1 MAILVFEKL
10 WQISAKYIEK
20 SAKPSKPCY
29 TFVGD
34 IMKKKENRHLFKKFV
49 QYYKPHKLTFAIDMI
64 CSFFF
69 SVVGLLYPMITEK
82 ILDEY
87 IPNGMIKEIL
97 ILSSVLLAVYF
108 IRAGLNY
115 YINYYGHEMGVKMQS
130 AMRSDLFRHLEKL
143 PYSFYDNNETGQLM
157 ARMTN
162 DLFSVSELA
171 HHGPENLFITSFMTL
186 SAFVYL
192 CTISWKLALI
202 IFAFLPVLIVIAVC
216 SRKNMTKAFQKS
228 REEIGNINSCLENSI
243 AGIRV
248 TKAYVN
254 AEHEQQRFEN
264 NNLAFV
270 KARTKAYKAM
280 GIFHSSMT
288 LVTSIYNVIVL
299 IAGGLFC
306 IYDSANFDYV
316 DLVAFMLSI
325 NLFISPIQTLIGF
338 FEQLQDGIT
347 GFKRFDD
354 IMITPTEEDKDG
366 AVDIDRF
373 EGEIAF
379 ENVTF
384 GYDDRTVI
392 DDISFT
398 VPKGKTYAFVGASG
412 GGKTTLCHLIP
423 KFYNFEEGDI
433 KIDGTS
439 IKDITNRSLR
449 QNIGIVQQ
457 DVFLFT
463 GTFRDNILYGNTSA
477 SEEEVIEAAKKA
489 NIHDYIMSLENGYDT
504 EIGERGVKL
513 SGGQKQR
520 LSIAR
525 VFLKNPSILILD
537 EATSALDNTT
547 ETLIQQALSELCIGR
562 TTLVVAHR
570 LSTIRKADQIL
581 VINKGKIEEMGT
593 HDELILKDGIYKNL
607 HESQHRDVALDPII
621 DCN

>member
-1 MAILVFEKL
+1 
-10 WQISAKYIEK
+10 
-20 SAKPSKPCY
+20 
-29 TFVGD
+29 
-34 IMKKKENRHLFKKFV
+34 MKKKENRHLFKKFV
-49 QYYKPHKLTFAIDMI
+49 KYYEPHKGTFALDML
-64 CSFFF
+64 CSFFY
-69 SVVGLLYPMITEK
+69 SVAGLLYPIITNA
-82 ILDEY
+82 ILDTY
-87 IPNGMIKEIL
+87 IPSGMIKEIL
-97 ILSSVLLAVYF
+97 ILSSILLAVYL

-115 YINYYGHEMGVKMQS
+115 YINFYGHQMGVRMQS

-157 ARMTN
+157 SRMTN
-162 DLFSVSELA
+162 DLFNVSELA
-171 HHGPENLFITSFMTL
+171 HHGPENLFITTFMTV

-192 CTISWKLALI
+192 CTINWKLALI
-202 IFAFLPVLIVIAVC
+202 IFAFLPFLIVIAVF
-216 SRKNMTKAFQKS
+216 SRKNMTRAFQKS

-248 TKAYVN
+248 TKAYDN
-254 AEHEQQRFEN
+254 SDHEQARFEK

-270 KARTKAYKAM
+270 KARGKAYKAM
-280 GIFHSSMT
+280 ATFSSSMT

-299 IAGGLFC
+299 VAGGLFC

-316 DLVAFMLSI
+316 DLVTFMLSI

-354 IMITPTEEDKDG
+354 IMITPVEKDAED
-366 AVDIDRF
+366 AVDFENF

-384 GYDDRTVI
+384 GYDERTII
-392 DDISFT
+392 DNISFT

-423 KFYNFEEGDI
+423 KFYNYESGDI

-439 IKDITNRSLR
+439 IKNITSRSLR

-463 GTFRDNILYGNTSA
+463 GTFRDNILYGNTNA
-477 SEEEVIEAAKKA
+477 TEEEIIEAAKKA
-489 NIHDYIMSLENGYDT
+489 NIHDYIIGLEKGYDT

-547 ETLIQQALSELCIGR
+547 ETLIQQALSNLCVGR

-570 LSTIRKADQIL
+570 LSTVRKADKIL
-581 VINKGKIEEMGT
+581 VINKGKIEESGT
-593 HDELILKDGIYKNL
+593 HDELLEKDGIYKNL
-607 HESQHRDVALDPII
+607 YESQYKDIALDPII

>member
-1 MAILVFEKL
+1 
-10 WQISAKYIEK
+10 
-20 SAKPSKPCY
+20 
-29 TFVGD
+29 
-34 IMKKKENRHLFKKFV
+34 MKKTENRHLFKKFV
-49 QYYKPHKLTFAIDMI
+49 AYYKPHKGTFALDMI

-69 SVVGLLYPMITEK
+69 SVIGLLYPMITQK
-82 ILDEY
+82 ILDDY

-97 ILSSVLLAVYF
+97 ILSSVLLAVYL

-115 YINYYGHEMGVKMQS
+115 YINYYGHAMGVKMQ
-130 AMRSDLFRHLEKL
+130 AKMRSDLFKHLEKL

-162 DLFSVSELA
+162 DLFNVSELA
-171 HHGPENLFITSFMTL
+171 HHGPENIFITSFMTL

-192 CTISWKLALI
+192 CTINWKLALI
-202 IFAFLPVLIVIAVC
+202 IFAFLPVLIIIAVF

-228 REEIGNINSCLENSI
+228 REEIGNINACLENSI

-248 TKAYVN
+248 TKAYTN
-254 AEHEQQRFEN
+254 ADHEQARFEESN
-264 NNLAFV
+264 SAFV

-280 GIFHSSMT
+280 GGFHSSMT

-299 IAGGLFC
+299 LAGGLFC

-354 IMITPTEEDKDG
+354 IMITPTEEDSPD
-366 AVDIDRF
+366 AVDIENF
-373 EGEIAF
+373 EGEITF

-384 GYDDRTVI
+384 GYDERTVI

-423 KFYNFEEGDI
+423 KFYNYESGDI
-433 KIDGTS
+433 KIDGVS
-439 IKDITNRSLR
+439 IKDITANSLR
-449 QNIGIVQQ
+449 KNIGIVQQ

-463 GTFRDNILYGNTSA
+463 GTFRDNILYGDPNATD
-477 SEEEVIEAAKKA
+477 EQVIEAAKKA
-489 NIHDYIMSLENGYDT
+489 NIHDYIMSLEKGYDT

-547 ETLIQQALSELCIGR
+547 ETLIQQALSDLCVGR

-570 LSTIRKADQIL
+570 LSTVRKADNIL
-581 VINKGKIEEMGT
+581 VINKGKIEESGT
-593 HDELILKDGIYKNL
+593 HDELLEKNGIYKNL
-607 HESQHRDVALDPII
+607 HESQYKDIALDPII

>member
-1 MAILVFEKL
+1 
-10 WQISAKYIEK
+10 
-20 SAKPSKPCY
+20 
-29 TFVGD
+29 
-34 IMKKKENRHLFKKFV
+34 
-49 QYYKPHKLTFAIDMI
+49 
-64 CSFFF
+64 
-69 SVVGLLYPMITEK
+69 MITEK

-115 YINYYGHEMGVKMQS
+115 YINYYGHEMGVKMQ
-130 AMRSDLFRHLEKL
+130 ATMRSDLFRHLEKL
-143 PYSFYDNNETGQLM
+143 PYSFYDNTETGQLM
-157 ARMTN
+157 SRMTN
-162 DLFSVSELA
+162 DLFNVSELA

-202 IFAFLPVLIVIAVC
+202 IFAFLPVLIVIAVF

-254 AEHEQQRFEN
+254 AEHEQNRFEN

-354 IMITPTEEDKDG
+354 IMITPVEEDAPD
-366 AVDIDRF
+366 AVDIENF
-373 EGEIAF
+373 NGEIAF

-384 GYDDRTVI
+384 GYDERIVI
-392 DDISFT
+392 DNISFT

-423 KFYNFEEGDI
+423 KFYNYESGDI
-433 KIDGTS
+433 TIDGVS
-439 IKDITNRSLR
+439 IKNITNRSLR

-463 GTFRDNILYGNTSA
+463 GTFRDNILYGNPEA
-477 SEEEVIEAAKKA
+477 SEEAVVEAAKKA
-489 NIHDYIMSLENGYDT
+489 NIHDYIMSLEKGYDT

-547 ETLIQQALSELCIGR
+547 ETLIQQALAELCVGR

-570 LSTIRKADQIL
+570 LSTVRKADQIL
-581 VINKGKIEEMGT
+581 VINKGKIEECGT
-593 HDELILKDGIYKNL
+593 HDELVEKNGIYKNL
-607 HESQHRDVALDPII
+607 YDSQYRDIALDPVI

>member
-1 MAILVFEKL
+1 
-10 WQISAKYIEK
+10 
-20 SAKPSKPCY
+20 
-29 TFVGD
+29 
-34 IMKKKENRHLFKKFV
+34 MKEKENRHLLKKFV
-49 QYYKPHKLTFAIDMI
+49 KYYKPHKVTFAIDMI

-108 IRAGLNY
+108 VRAGLNY
-115 YINYYGHEMGVKMQS
+115 YINYYGHEMGVKMQ
-130 AMRSDLFRHLEKL
+130 ATMRSDLFRHLEKL
-143 PYSFYDNNETGQLM
+143 PYSFYDNTETGQLM
-157 ARMTN
+157 SRMTN
-162 DLFSVSELA
+162 DLFNVSELA

-202 IFAFLPVLIVIAVC
+202 IFAFLPVLIVIAVF
-216 SRKNMTKAFQKS
+216 SRKNMTRAFQKS

-254 AEHEQQRFEN
+254 AEHEQNRFEN

-354 IMITPTEEDKDG
+354 IMITPVEEDAPD
-366 AVDIDRF
+366 AIDIENF
-373 EGEIAF
+373 NGEISF

-384 GYDDRTVI
+384 GYDERTVI
-392 DDISFT
+392 DNISFT

-423 KFYNFEEGDI
+423 KFYNYESGDI
-433 KIDGTS
+433 TIDGVS
-439 IKDITNRSLR
+439 IKNITNRSLR

-463 GTFRDNILYGNTSA
+463 GTFRDNILYGNPEA
-477 SEEEVIEAAKKA
+477 SEEAVLEAAKKA
-489 NIHDYIMSLENGYDT
+489 NIHDYIMSLEKGYDT

-547 ETLIQQALSELCIGR
+547 ETLIQQALAELCVGR

-570 LSTIRKADQIL
+570 LSTVRKADQIL
-581 VINKGKIEEMGT
+581 VINKGKIEECGT
-593 HDELILKDGIYKNL
+593 HDQLVEKNGIYKNL
-607 HESQHRDVALDPII
+607 YDSQYRDIALDPVI

>member
-1 MAILVFEKL
+1 
-10 WQISAKYIEK
+10 
-20 SAKPSKPCY
+20 
-29 TFVGD
+29 
-34 IMKKKENRHLFKKFV
+34 
-49 QYYKPHKLTFAIDMI
+49 
-64 CSFFF
+64 
-69 SVVGLLYPMITEK
+69 MITEK

-115 YINYYGHEMGVKMQS
+115 YINYYGHEMGVKMQ
-130 AMRSDLFRHLEKL
+130 ATMRSDLFRHLEKL
-143 PYSFYDNNETGQLM
+143 PYSFYDNTETGQLM
-157 ARMTN
+157 SRMTN
-162 DLFSVSELA
+162 DLFNVSELA

-202 IFAFLPVLIVIAVC
+202 IFAFLPVLIVIAVF

-280 GIFHSSMT
+280 GVFHSSMT

-354 IMITPTEEDKDG
+354 IMITPVEEDAPD
-366 AVDIDRF
+366 AIDIENF
-373 EGEIAF
+373 NGEIAF

-384 GYDDRTVI
+384 GYDERTVI
-392 DDISFT
+392 DNISFT

-423 KFYNFEEGDI
+423 KFYNFESGDI
-433 KIDGTS
+433 TIDGVS
-439 IKDITNRSLR
+439 IKNITNRSLR

-463 GTFRDNILYGNTSA
+463 GTFRDNILYGNPEA
-477 SEEEVIEAAKKA
+477 SEEAVIEAAKKA
-489 NIHDYIMSLENGYDT
+489 NIHDYIMSLEKGYDT

-547 ETLIQQALSELCIGR
+547 ETLIQQALAELCVGR

-570 LSTIRKADQIL
+570 LSTVRNADQIL
-581 VINKGKIEEMGT
+581 VINKGKIEECGT
-593 HDELILKDGIYKNL
+593 HDELVEKNGIYKNL
-607 HESQHRDVALDPII
+607 YDSQYRDIALDPVI

>member
-1 MAILVFEKL
+1 
-10 WQISAKYIEK
+10 
-20 SAKPSKPCY
+20 
-29 TFVGD
+29 
-34 IMKKKENRHLFKKFV
+34 MKEKENRHLFKKFV
-49 QYYKPHKLTFAIDMI
+49 QYYKPHKVTFTLDML
-64 CSFFF
+64 CSFFYA
-69 SVVGLLYPMITEK
+69 VAGLLYPIITNK
-82 ILDEY
+82 ILDY
-87 IPNGMIKEIL
+87 FIPNGMIKEIL
-97 ILSSVLLAVYF
+97 ILSSVLLGVYL

-115 YINYYGHEMGVKMQS
+115 YINYYGHAMGVKMQAS
-130 AMRSDLFRHLEKL
+130 MRSDLFKHLEKL

-171 HHGPENLFITSFMTL
+171 HHGPENVFITSFMTI
-186 SAFVYL
+186 SAFAYL
-192 CTISWKLALI
+192 CTINWKLALI
-202 IFAFLPVLIVIAVC
+202 IFAFLPVLIVIAVF

-248 TKAYVN
+248 TKAYNN
-254 AEHEQQRFEN
+254 AEHEQARFEN
-264 NNLAFV
+264 SNNAFV
-270 KARTKAYKAM
+270 KARRKAYKAM
-280 GIFHSSMT
+280 ATFSSSMT

-299 IAGGLFC
+299 LAGGLFC

-316 DLVAFMLSI
+316 DLVTFMLSI

-354 IMITPTEEDKDG
+354 IMIAPTEEDKED
-366 AVDIDRF
+366 AIDVDRF
-373 EGEIAF
+373 DGEISF

-384 GYDDRTVI
+384 GYGERTII
-392 DDISFT
+392 DNISFT

-463 GTFRDNILYGNTSA
+463 GTFRDNILYGNPSA
-477 SEEEVIEAAKKA
+477 SDEEVFEAAKKA

-525 VFLKNPSILILD
+525 VFLKNPAILILD

-581 VINKGKIEEMGT
+581 VINKGKIEESGT
-593 HDELILKDGIYKNL
+593 HDELILKDGIYKGL
-607 HESQHRDVALDPII
+607 HDSQYRDVTLDPII

>member
-1 MAILVFEKL
+1 
-10 WQISAKYIEK
+10 
-20 SAKPSKPCY
+20 
-29 TFVGD
+29 
-34 IMKKKENRHLFKKFV
+34 MKEKENRHLLKKFV
-49 QYYKPHKLTFAIDMI
+49 KYYKPHKVTFAIDMI

-108 IRAGLNY
+108 VRAGLNY
-115 YINYYGHEMGVKMQS
+115 YINYYGHEMGVKMQ
-130 AMRSDLFRHLEKL
+130 ATMRSDLFRHLEKL
-143 PYSFYDNNETGQLM
+143 PYSFYDNTETGQLM
-157 ARMTN
+157 SRMTN
-162 DLFSVSELA
+162 DLFNVSELA

-202 IFAFLPVLIVIAVC
+202 IFAFLPVLIVIAVF
-216 SRKNMTKAFQKS
+216 SRKNMTRAFQKS

-254 AEHEQQRFEN
+254 AEHEQNRFEN

-354 IMITPTEEDKDG
+354 IMITPVEEDAPD
-366 AVDIDRF
+366 AIDIENF
-373 EGEIAF
+373 NGEISF

-384 GYDDRTVI
+384 GYDERTVI
-392 DDISFT
+392 DNISFT

-423 KFYNFEEGDI
+423 KFYNYESGDI
-433 KIDGTS
+433 TIDGVS
-439 IKDITNRSLR
+439 IKNITNRSLR

-463 GTFRDNILYGNTSA
+463 GTFRDNILYGNPEA
-477 SEEEVIEAAKKA
+477 SEEAVIEAAKKA
-489 NIHDYIMSLENGYDT
+489 NIHDYIMSLEKGYDT

-547 ETLIQQALSELCIGR
+547 ETLIQQALAELCVGR

-570 LSTIRKADQIL
+570 LSTVRKADQIL
-581 VINKGKIEEMGT
+581 VINKGKIEECGT
-593 HDELILKDGIYKNL
+593 HDQLVEKNGIYKNL
-607 HESQHRDVALDPII
+607 YDSQYRDIALDPVI

>member
-1 MAILVFEKL
+1 
-10 WQISAKYIEK
+10 
-20 SAKPSKPCY
+20 
-29 TFVGD
+29 
-34 IMKKKENRHLFKKFV
+34 MKEKENRHLLKKFV
-49 QYYKPHKLTFAIDMI
+49 KYYKPHKVTFAIDMI

-108 IRAGLNY
+108 VRAGLNY
-115 YINYYGHEMGVKMQS
+115 YINYYGHEMGVKMQ
-130 AMRSDLFRHLEKL
+130 ATMRSDLFRHLEKL
-143 PYSFYDNNETGQLM
+143 PYSFYDNTETGQLM
-157 ARMTN
+157 SRMTN
-162 DLFSVSELA
+162 DLFNVSELA

-202 IFAFLPVLIVIAVC
+202 IFAFLPVLIVIAVF

-254 AEHEQQRFEN
+254 AEHEQNRFEN

-354 IMITPTEEDKDG
+354 IMITPVEEDAPD
-366 AVDIDRF
+366 AIDIENF
-373 EGEIAF
+373 NGEISF

-384 GYDDRTVI
+384 GYDERTVI
-392 DDISFT
+392 DNISFT

-423 KFYNFEEGDI
+423 KFYNYESGDI
-433 KIDGTS
+433 TIDGVS
-439 IKDITNRSLR
+439 IKNITNRSLR

-463 GTFRDNILYGNTSA
+463 GTFRDNILYGNPEAT
-477 SEEEVIEAAKKA
+477 EEAVIEAAKKA
-489 NIHDYIMSLENGYDT
+489 NIHDYIMSLEKGYDT

-547 ETLIQQALSELCIGR
+547 ETLIQQALAELCVGR

-570 LSTIRKADQIL
+570 LSTVRKADQIL
-581 VINKGKIEEMGT
+581 VINKGKIEECGT
-593 HDELILKDGIYKNL
+593 HDQLVEKNGIYKNL
-607 HESQHRDVALDPII
+607 YDSQYRDIALDPVI

>member
-1 MAILVFEKL
+1 
-10 WQISAKYIEK
+10 
-20 SAKPSKPCY
+20 
-29 TFVGD
+29 
-34 IMKKKENRHLFKKFV
+34 MKEKENRHLLKKFV
-49 QYYKPHKLTFAIDMI
+49 KYYKPHKVTFAIDMI

-108 IRAGLNY
+108 VRAGLNY
-115 YINYYGHEMGVKMQS
+115 YINYYGHEMGVKMQ
-130 AMRSDLFRHLEKL
+130 ATMRSDLFRHLEKL
-143 PYSFYDNNETGQLM
+143 PYSFYDNTETGQLM
-157 ARMTN
+157 SRMTN
-162 DLFSVSELA
+162 DLFNVSELA

-202 IFAFLPVLIVIAVC
+202 IFAFLPVLIVIAVF

-254 AEHEQQRFEN
+254 AEHEQNRFEN

-354 IMITPTEEDKDG
+354 IMITPVEEDAPD
-366 AVDIDRF
+366 AIDIENF
-373 EGEIAF
+373 NGEISF

-384 GYDDRTVI
+384 GYDERTVI
-392 DDISFT
+392 DNISFT

-423 KFYNFEEGDI
+423 KFYSYESGDI
-433 KIDGTS
+433 TIDGVS
-439 IKDITNRSLR
+439 IKNITNRSLR

-463 GTFRDNILYGNTSA
+463 GTFRDNILYGNPEAT
-477 SEEEVIEAAKKA
+477 EEAVIEAAKKA
-489 NIHDYIMSLENGYDT
+489 NIHDYIMSLEKGYDT

-547 ETLIQQALSELCIGR
+547 ETLIQQALAELCVGR

-570 LSTIRKADQIL
+570 LSTVRKADQIL
-581 VINKGKIEEMGT
+581 VINKGKIEECGT
-593 HDELILKDGIYKNL
+593 HDQLVEKNGIYKNL
-607 HESQHRDVALDPII
+607 YDSQYRDIALDPVI

>member
-1 MAILVFEKL
+1 
-10 WQISAKYIEK
+10 
-20 SAKPSKPCY
+20 
-29 TFVGD
+29 
-34 IMKKKENRHLFKKFV
+34 MKKTENRHLFKKFV
-49 QYYKPHKLTFAIDMI
+49 AYYKPHKGTFALDMI

-69 SVVGLLYPMITEK
+69 SVIGLLYPMITQK
-82 ILDEY
+82 ILDDY

-97 ILSSVLLAVYF
+97 ILSSVLLAVYL

-115 YINYYGHEMGVKMQS
+115 YINYYGHAMGVKMQ
-130 AMRSDLFRHLEKL
+130 AQMRSDLFKHLEKL

-162 DLFSVSELA
+162 DLFNVSELA
-171 HHGPENLFITSFMTL
+171 HHGPENIFITSFMTL

-192 CTISWKLALI
+192 CTINWKLALI
-202 IFAFLPVLIVIAVC
+202 IFAFLPVLIIIAVF

-228 REEIGNINSCLENSI
+228 REEIGNINACLENSI

-248 TKAYVN
+248 TKAYTN
-254 AEHEQQRFEN
+254 ADHEQARFEESN
-264 NNLAFV
+264 SAFV

-280 GIFHSSMT
+280 GVFHSSMT

-299 IAGGLFC
+299 LAGGLFC

-354 IMITPTEEDKDG
+354 IMITPTEEDSPD
-366 AVDIDRF
+366 AVDIENF
-373 EGEIAF
+373 EGEITF

-384 GYDDRTVI
+384 GYDERTVI

-423 KFYNFEEGDI
+423 KFYNYESGDI
-433 KIDGTS
+433 KIDGVS
-439 IKDITNRSLR
+439 IKDITANSLR
-449 QNIGIVQQ
+449 KNIGIVQQ

-463 GTFRDNILYGNTSA
+463 GTFRDNILYGDPNATD
-477 SEEEVIEAAKKA
+477 EQVIEAAKKA
-489 NIHDYIMSLENGYDT
+489 NIHDYIMSLEKGYDT

-547 ETLIQQALSELCIGR
+547 ETLIQQALSDLCVGR

-570 LSTIRKADQIL
+570 LSTVRKADNIL
-581 VINKGKIEEMGT
+581 VINKGKIEESGT
-593 HDELILKDGIYKNL
+593 HDELLEKNGIYKNL
-607 HESQHRDVALDPII
+607 HESQYKDIALDPII

>member
-1 MAILVFEKL
+1 
-10 WQISAKYIEK
+10 
-20 SAKPSKPCY
+20 
-29 TFVGD
+29 
-34 IMKKKENRHLFKKFV
+34 
-49 QYYKPHKLTFAIDMI
+49 MI

-69 SVVGLLYPMITEK
+69 SVIGLLYPMITQK
-82 ILDEY
+82 ILDDY

-97 ILSSVLLAVYF
+97 ILSSVLLAVYL

-115 YINYYGHEMGVKMQS
+115 YINYYGHAMGVKMQ
-130 AMRSDLFRHLEKL
+130 AKMRSDLFKHLEKL

-162 DLFSVSELA
+162 DLFNVSELA
-171 HHGPENLFITSFMTL
+171 HHGPENIFITSFMTL

-192 CTISWKLALI
+192 CTINWKLALI
-202 IFAFLPVLIVIAVC
+202 IFAFLPVLIVIAVF

-228 REEIGNINSCLENSI
+228 REEIGNINACLENSI

-248 TKAYVN
+248 TKAYTN
-254 AEHEQQRFEN
+254 ADHEQARFEESN
-264 NNLAFV
+264 SAFV

-280 GIFHSSMT
+280 GGFHSSMT

-299 IAGGLFC
+299 LAGGLFC

-354 IMITPTEEDKDG
+354 IMITPTEEDSPD
-366 AVDIDRF
+366 AVDIENF
-373 EGEIAF
+373 EGEITF

-384 GYDDRTVI
+384 GYDERIVI

-423 KFYNFEEGDI
+423 KFYNYESGDI
-433 KIDGTS
+433 KIDGVS
-439 IKDITNRSLR
+439 IKDITANSLR
-449 QNIGIVQQ
+449 KNIGIVQQ

-463 GTFRDNILYGNTSA
+463 GTFRDNILYGDPNATD
-477 SEEEVIEAAKKA
+477 EQVIEAAKKA
-489 NIHDYIMSLENGYDT
+489 NIHDYIMSLEKGYDT

-547 ETLIQQALSELCIGR
+547 ETLIQQALSTLCVGR

-570 LSTIRKADQIL
+570 LSTVRKADNIL
-581 VINKGKIEEMGT
+581 VINKGKIEESGT
-593 HDELILKDGIYKNL
+593 HDELLEKNGIYKSL
-607 HESQHRDVALDPII
+607 HESQYKDIALDPII

>member
-1 MAILVFEKL
+1 
-10 WQISAKYIEK
+10 
-20 SAKPSKPCY
+20 
-29 TFVGD
+29 
-34 IMKKKENRHLFKKFV
+34 MKKTENRHLFKKFV
-49 QYYKPHKLTFAIDMI
+49 AYYKPHKGTFALDMI

-69 SVVGLLYPMITEK
+69 SVIGLLYPMITQK
-82 ILDEY
+82 ILDDY

-97 ILSSVLLAVYF
+97 ILSSVLLAVYL

-115 YINYYGHEMGVKMQS
+115 YINYYGHAMGVKMQ
-130 AMRSDLFRHLEKL
+130 AKMRSDLFKHLEKL

-162 DLFSVSELA
+162 DLFNVSELA
-171 HHGPENLFITSFMTL
+171 HHGPENIFITSFMTL

-192 CTISWKLALI
+192 CTINWKLALI
-202 IFAFLPVLIVIAVC
+202 IFAFLPVLIVIAVF

-228 REEIGNINSCLENSI
+228 REEIGNINACLENSI

-248 TKAYVN
+248 TKAYTN
-254 AEHEQQRFEN
+254 ADHEQARFEESN
-264 NNLAFV
+264 SAFV

-280 GIFHSSMT
+280 GGFHSSMT

-299 IAGGLFC
+299 LAGGLFC

-354 IMITPTEEDKDG
+354 IMITPTEEDSPD
-366 AVDIDRF
+366 AVDIENF
-373 EGEIAF
+373 EGEITF

-384 GYDDRTVI
+384 GYDERIVI

-423 KFYNFEEGDI
+423 KFYNYESGDI
-433 KIDGTS
+433 KIDGVS
-439 IKDITNRSLR
+439 IKDITANSLR
-449 QNIGIVQQ
+449 KNIGIVQQ

-463 GTFRDNILYGNTSA
+463 GTFRDNILYGDPNATD
-477 SEEEVIEAAKKA
+477 EQVIEAAKKA
-489 NIHDYIMSLENGYDT
+489 NIHDYIMSLEKGYDT

-547 ETLIQQALSELCIGR
+547 ETLIQQALSDLCVGR

-570 LSTIRKADQIL
+570 LSTVRKADNIL
-581 VINKGKIEEMGT
+581 VINKGKIEESGT
-593 HDELILKDGIYKNL
+593 HDELLEKNGIYKNL
-607 HESQHRDVALDPII
+607 HESQYKDIALDPII

>member
-1 MAILVFEKL
+1 
-10 WQISAKYIEK
+10 
-20 SAKPSKPCY
+20 
-29 TFVGD
+29 
-34 IMKKKENRHLFKKFV
+34 MKKKENRHLFKKFV
-49 QYYKPHKLTFAIDMI
+49 AYYKPHKLTFTLDMI

-69 SVVGLLYPMITEK
+69 AVVGLLYPMITEK

-97 ILSSVLLAVYF
+97 ILSFVLLAVYL

-115 YINYYGHEMGVKMQS
+115 YINYYGHQMGVRMQS
-130 AMRSDLFRHLEKL
+130 QMRTDLFKHLEKL

-157 ARMTN
+157 SRMTN
-162 DLFSVSELA
+162 DLFNVSELA
-171 HHGPENLFITSFMTL
+171 HHGPENLFITSFMIL
-186 SAFVYL
+186 SAFIYL
-192 CTISWKLALI
+192 CTINWKLALI
-202 IFAFLPVLIVIAVC
+202 IFAFLPFLIVIAVC
-216 SRKNMTKAFQKS
+216 SRKQMSKAFRES
-228 REEIGNINSCLENSI
+228 REEIGNINACLENSI

-248 TKAYVN
+248 TKAYAN
-254 AEHEQQRFEN
+254 AEHEQTRFEKSN
-264 NNLAFV
+264 MAYV
-270 KARTKAYKAM
+270 KARGKAYKAM
-280 GIFHSSMT
+280 SVFHSSMT

-306 IYDSANFDYV
+306 IYDSANFNYV

-338 FEQLQDGIT
+338 FEQLQDGFT

-354 IMITPTEEDKDG
+354 IMITPVEEDAPD
-366 AVDIDRF
+366 AIDIDKF

-384 GYDDRTVI
+384 GYDERTVI

-423 KFYNFEEGDI
+423 KFYKFENGDI
-433 KIDGTS
+433 KIDGVS

-463 GTFRDNILYGNTSA
+463 GTFRDNILYGNINATDD
-477 SEEEVIEAAKKA
+477 EIIEAAKKA
-489 NIHDYIMSLENGYDT
+489 NIHDYIMSLEKGYDT

-547 ETLIQQALSELCIGR
+547 EILIQQALDELCKGR
-562 TTLVVAHR
+562 TTIVVAHR
-570 LSTIRKADQIL
+570 LSTIKNADEIA
-581 VINKGKIEEMGT
+581 VIEDGVITEKGT
-593 HDELILKDGIYKNL
+593 HDALV
-607 HESQHRDVALDPII
+607 SQGGTYAKLYSQQFRQD
-621 DCN
+621 

>member
-1 MAILVFEKL
+1 
-10 WQISAKYIEK
+10 
-20 SAKPSKPCY
+20 
-29 TFVGD
+29 
-34 IMKKKENRHLFKKFV
+34 MKEKENRHLLKKFV
-49 QYYKPHKLTFAIDMI
+49 KYYKPHKVTFAIDMI

-115 YINYYGHEMGVKMQS
+115 YINYYGHEMGVKMQ
-130 AMRSDLFRHLEKL
+130 ATMRSDLFRHLEKL

-202 IFAFLPVLIVIAVC
+202 IFAFLPVLIVIAVF

-254 AEHEQQRFEN
+254 AEHEQNRFEN

-280 GIFHSSMT
+280 GVFHSSMT

-354 IMITPTEEDKDG
+354 IMITPVEEDAPD
-366 AVDIDRF
+366 AIDIENF
-373 EGEIAF
+373 NGEISF

-384 GYDDRTVI
+384 GYDERTVI
-392 DDISFT
+392 DNISFT

-423 KFYNFEEGDI
+423 KFYNYESGDI
-433 KIDGTS
+433 TIDGVS
-439 IKDITNRSLR
+439 IKNITNRSLR

-463 GTFRDNILYGNTSA
+463 GTFRDNILYGNPEA
-477 SEEEVIEAAKKA
+477 SEEAVIEAAKKA
-489 NIHDYIMSLENGYDT
+489 NIHDYIMSLEKGYDT

-547 ETLIQQALSELCIGR
+547 ETLIQQALAELCVGR

-570 LSTIRKADQIL
+570 LSTVRKADQIL
-581 VINKGKIEEMGT
+581 VINKGKIEECGT
-593 HDELILKDGIYKNL
+593 HDQLVEKNGIYKNL
-607 HESQHRDVALDPII
+607 YDSQYRDIALDPVI

>member
-1 MAILVFEKL
+1 
-10 WQISAKYIEK
+10 
-20 SAKPSKPCY
+20 
-29 TFVGD
+29 
-34 IMKKKENRHLFKKFV
+34 
-49 QYYKPHKLTFAIDMI
+49 
-64 CSFFF
+64 
-69 SVVGLLYPMITEK
+69 MITQK

-115 YINYYGHEMGVKMQS
+115 YINYYGHEMGVKMQ
-130 AMRSDLFRHLEKL
+130 ATMRSDLFRHLEKL
-143 PYSFYDNNETGQLM
+143 PYSFYDNTETGQLM
-157 ARMTN
+157 SRMTN
-162 DLFSVSELA
+162 DLFNVSELA

-202 IFAFLPVLIVIAVC
+202 IFAFLPVLIVIAVF

-254 AEHEQQRFEN
+254 AEHEQNRFEN

-280 GIFHSSMT
+280 GVFHSSMT

-325 NLFISPIQTLIGF
+325 NMFISPIQTLIGF

-354 IMITPTEEDKDG
+354 IMITPVEEDAPD
-366 AVDIDRF
+366 AVDIENF
-373 EGEIAF
+373 NGEIAF

-384 GYDDRTVI
+384 GYDERTVI
-392 DDISFT
+392 DNISFT

-423 KFYNFEEGDI
+423 KFYNYESGDI
-433 KIDGTS
+433 TIDGVS
-439 IKDITNRSLR
+439 IKNITNRSLR

-463 GTFRDNILYGNTSA
+463 GTFRDNILYGNSEA
-477 SEEEVIEAAKKA
+477 SEEAVIEAAKKA
-489 NIHDYIMSLENGYDT
+489 NIHDYIMSLEKGYDT

-547 ETLIQQALSELCIGR
+547 ETLIQQALAELCVGR

-570 LSTIRKADQIL
+570 LSTVRKADQIL
-581 VINKGKIEEMGT
+581 VINKGKIEECGT
-593 HDELILKDGIYKNL
+593 HDELVEKNGIYKNL
-607 HESQHRDVALDPII
+607 YDSQYRDIALDPVI

>member
-1 MAILVFEKL
+1 
-10 WQISAKYIEK
+10 
-20 SAKPSKPCY
+20 
-29 TFVGD
+29 
-34 IMKKKENRHLFKKFV
+34 
-49 QYYKPHKLTFAIDMI
+49 
-64 CSFFF
+64 
-69 SVVGLLYPMITEK
+69 MITQK
-82 ILDEY
+82 ILDDY

-97 ILSSVLLAVYF
+97 ILSSVLLAVYL

-115 YINYYGHEMGVKMQS
+115 YINYYGHAMGVKMQ
-130 AMRSDLFRHLEKL
+130 AKMRSDLFKHLEKL

-162 DLFSVSELA
+162 DLFNVSELA
-171 HHGPENLFITSFMTL
+171 HHGPENIFITSFMTL

-192 CTISWKLALI
+192 CTINWKLALI
-202 IFAFLPVLIVIAVC
+202 IFAFLPVLIVIAVF

-228 REEIGNINSCLENSI
+228 REEIGNINACLENSI

-248 TKAYVN
+248 TKAYTN
-254 AEHEQQRFEN
+254 ADHEQARFEESN
-264 NNLAFV
+264 SAFV

-280 GIFHSSMT
+280 GGFHSSMT

-299 IAGGLFC
+299 LAGGLFC

-354 IMITPTEEDKDG
+354 IMITPTEEDSPD
-366 AVDIDRF
+366 AVDIENF
-373 EGEIAF
+373 EGEITF

-384 GYDDRTVI
+384 GYDERIVI

-423 KFYNFEEGDI
+423 KFYNYESGDI
-433 KIDGTS
+433 KIDGVS
-439 IKDITNRSLR
+439 IKDITANSLR
-449 QNIGIVQQ
+449 KNIGIVQQ

-463 GTFRDNILYGNTSA
+463 GTFRDNILYGDPNATD
-477 SEEEVIEAAKKA
+477 EQVIEAAKKA
-489 NIHDYIMSLENGYDT
+489 NIHDYIMSLEKGYDT

-547 ETLIQQALSELCIGR
+547 ETLIQQALSTLCVGR

-570 LSTIRKADQIL
+570 LSTVRKADNIL
-581 VINKGKIEEMGT
+581 VINKGKIEESGT
-593 HDELILKDGIYKNL
+593 HDELLEKNGIYKSL
-607 HESQHRDVALDPII
+607 HESQYKDIALDPII

>member
-1 MAILVFEKL
+1 
-10 WQISAKYIEK
+10 
-20 SAKPSKPCY
+20 
-29 TFVGD
+29 
-34 IMKKKENRHLFKKFV
+34 MKEKENRHLFKKFV
-49 QYYKPHKLTFAIDMI
+49 QYYKPHKVTFTLDML
-64 CSFFF
+64 CSFFYA
-69 SVVGLLYPMITEK
+69 VAGLLYPIITNK
-82 ILDEY
+82 ILDY
-87 IPNGMIKEIL
+87 FIPNGMIKEIL
-97 ILSSVLLAVYF
+97 ILSSVLLGVYL

-115 YINYYGHEMGVKMQS
+115 YINYYGHAMGVKMQAS
-130 AMRSDLFRHLEKL
+130 MRSDLFKHLEKL

-171 HHGPENLFITSFMTL
+171 HHGPENVFITSFMTI
-186 SAFVYL
+186 SAFAYL
-192 CTISWKLALI
+192 CTINWKLALI
-202 IFAFLPVLIVIAVC
+202 IFAFLPVLIVIAVF

-248 TKAYVN
+248 TKAYNN
-254 AEHEQQRFEN
+254 AEHEQARFEN
-264 NNLAFV
+264 SNNAFV
-270 KARTKAYKAM
+270 KARRKAYKAM
-280 GIFHSSMT
+280 ATFSSSMT

-299 IAGGLFC
+299 LAGGLFC

-316 DLVAFMLSI
+316 DLVTFMLSI

-354 IMITPTEEDKDG
+354 IMITPTEEDKED
-366 AVDIDRF
+366 AIDIDRF
-373 EGEIAF
+373 EGEISF

-384 GYDDRTVI
+384 GYGERTII
-392 DDISFT
+392 DNISFT

-463 GTFRDNILYGNTSA
+463 GTFRDNILYGNPSA
-477 SEEEVIEAAKKA
+477 SDEEVFEAAKKA

-525 VFLKNPSILILD
+525 VFLKNPAILILD

-581 VINKGKIEEMGT
+581 VINKGKIEESGT
-593 HDELILKDGIYKNL
+593 HDELILKDGIYKGL
-607 HESQHRDVALDPII
+607 HDSQYRDVTLDPII

>member
-1 MAILVFEKL
+1 
-10 WQISAKYIEK
+10 
-20 SAKPSKPCY
+20 
-29 TFVGD
+29 
-34 IMKKKENRHLFKKFV
+34 MKKTENRHLFKKFV
-49 QYYKPHKLTFAIDMI
+49 AYYKPHKGTFALDMI

-69 SVVGLLYPMITEK
+69 SVIGLLYPMITQK
-82 ILDEY
+82 ILDDY

-97 ILSSVLLAVYF
+97 ILSSVLLAVYL

-115 YINYYGHEMGVKMQS
+115 YINYYGHAMGVKMQ
-130 AMRSDLFRHLEKL
+130 AKMRSDLFKHLEKL

-162 DLFSVSELA
+162 DLFNVSELA
-171 HHGPENLFITSFMTL
+171 HHGPENIFITSFMTL

-192 CTISWKLALI
+192 CTINWKLALI
-202 IFAFLPVLIVIAVC
+202 IFAFLPVLIVIAVF

-228 REEIGNINSCLENSI
+228 REEIGNINACLENSI

-248 TKAYVN
+248 TKAYTN
-254 AEHEQQRFEN
+254 ADHEQARFEESN
-264 NNLAFV
+264 SAFV

-280 GIFHSSMT
+280 GGFHSSMT

-299 IAGGLFC
+299 LAGGLFC

-354 IMITPTEEDKDG
+354 IMITPTEEDSPD
-366 AVDIDRF
+366 AVDIENF
-373 EGEIAF
+373 EGEITF

-384 GYDDRTVI
+384 GYDERIVI

-423 KFYNFEEGDI
+423 KFYNYESGDI
-433 KIDGTS
+433 KIDGVS
-439 IKDITNRSLR
+439 IKDITANSLR
-449 QNIGIVQQ
+449 KNIGIVQQ

-463 GTFRDNILYGNTSA
+463 GTFRDNILYGDPNATD
-477 SEEEVIEAAKKA
+477 EQVIEAAKKA
-489 NIHDYIMSLENGYDT
+489 NIHDYIMSLEKGYDT
-504 EIGERGVKL
+504 EIGERGVKV

-547 ETLIQQALSELCIGR
+547 ETLIQQALSDLCVGR

-570 LSTIRKADQIL
+570 LSTVRKADNIL
-581 VINKGKIEEMGT
+581 VINKGKIEESGT
-593 HDELILKDGIYKNL
+593 HDELLEKNGIYKNL
-607 HESQHRDVALDPII
+607 HESQYKDIALDPII

>member
-1 MAILVFEKL
+1 
-10 WQISAKYIEK
+10 
-20 SAKPSKPCY
+20 
-29 TFVGD
+29 
-34 IMKKKENRHLFKKFV
+34 MKEKENRHLLKKFV
-49 QYYKPHKLTFAIDMI
+49 KYYKPHKVTFAIDMI

-108 IRAGLNY
+108 VRAGLNY
-115 YINYYGHEMGVKMQS
+115 YINYYGHEMGVKMQ
-130 AMRSDLFRHLEKL
+130 ATMRSDLFRHLEKL
-143 PYSFYDNNETGQLM
+143 PYSFYDNTETGQLM
-157 ARMTN
+157 SRMTN
-162 DLFSVSELA
+162 DLFNVSELA

-202 IFAFLPVLIVIAVC
+202 IFAFLPVLIVIAVF

-354 IMITPTEEDKDG
+354 IMITPVEEDAPD
-366 AVDIDRF
+366 AIDIENF
-373 EGEIAF
+373 NGEISF

-384 GYDDRTVI
+384 GYDERTVI
-392 DDISFT
+392 DNISFT

-423 KFYNFEEGDI
+423 KFYNYESGDI
-433 KIDGTS
+433 TIDGVS
-439 IKDITNRSLR
+439 IKNITNRSLR

-463 GTFRDNILYGNTSA
+463 GTFRDNILYGNPEAT
-477 SEEEVIEAAKKA
+477 EEAVIEAAKKA
-489 NIHDYIMSLENGYDT
+489 NIHDYIMSLEKGYDT

-547 ETLIQQALSELCIGR
+547 ETLIQQALAELCVGR

-570 LSTIRKADQIL
+570 LSTVRKADQIL
-581 VINKGKIEEMGT
+581 VINKGKIEECGT
-593 HDELILKDGIYKNL
+593 HDQLVEKNGIYKNL
-607 HESQHRDVALDPII
+607 YDSQYRDIALDPVI

>member
-1 MAILVFEKL
+1 
-10 WQISAKYIEK
+10 
-20 SAKPSKPCY
+20 
-29 TFVGD
+29 
-34 IMKKKENRHLFKKFV
+34 MKKTENRHLFKKFV
-49 QYYKPHKLTFAIDMI
+49 AYYKPHKGTFALDMI

-69 SVVGLLYPMITEK
+69 SVIGLLYPMITQK
-82 ILDEY
+82 ILDDY

-97 ILSSVLLAVYF
+97 ILSSVLLAVYL

-115 YINYYGHEMGVKMQS
+115 YINYYGHAMGVKMQ
-130 AMRSDLFRHLEKL
+130 AKMRSDLFKHLEKL

-162 DLFSVSELA
+162 DLFNVSELA
-171 HHGPENLFITSFMTL
+171 HHGPENIFITSFMTL

-192 CTISWKLALI
+192 CTINWKLALI
-202 IFAFLPVLIVIAVC
+202 IFAFLPVLIVIAVF

-228 REEIGNINSCLENSI
+228 REEIGNINACLENSI

-248 TKAYVN
+248 TKAYTN
-254 AEHEQQRFEN
+254 ADHEQARFEESN
-264 NNLAFV
+264 SAFV

-280 GIFHSSMT
+280 GGFHSSMT

-299 IAGGLFC
+299 LAGGLFC

-354 IMITPTEEDKDG
+354 IMITPTEEDSPD
-366 AVDIDRF
+366 AVDIENF
-373 EGEIAF
+373 EGEITF

-384 GYDDRTVI
+384 GYDERIVI

-423 KFYNFEEGDI
+423 KFYNYESGDI
-433 KIDGTS
+433 KIDGVS
-439 IKDITNRSLR
+439 IKDITANSLR
-449 QNIGIVQQ
+449 KNIGIVQQ

-463 GTFRDNILYGNTSA
+463 GTFRDNILYGDPNATD
-477 SEEEVIEAAKKA
+477 EQVIEAAQKA
-489 NIHDYIMSLENGYDT
+489 NIHDYIMSLEKGYDT

-547 ETLIQQALSELCIGR
+547 ETLIQQALSALCVGR

-570 LSTIRKADQIL
+570 LSTVRKADNIL
-581 VINKGKIEEMGT
+581 VINKGKIEESGT
-593 HDELILKDGIYKNL
+593 HDELLEKNGIYKSL
-607 HESQHRDVALDPII
+607 HESQYKDIALDPII

>member
-1 MAILVFEKL
+1 
-10 WQISAKYIEK
+10 
-20 SAKPSKPCY
+20 
-29 TFVGD
+29 
-34 IMKKKENRHLFKKFV
+34 MKEKENRHLLKKFV
-49 QYYKPHKLTFAIDMI
+49 KYYKPHKVTFAIDMI

-108 IRAGLNY
+108 VRAGLNY
-115 YINYYGHEMGVKMQS
+115 YINYYGHEMGVKMQ
-130 AMRSDLFRHLEKL
+130 ATMRSDLFRHLEKL
-143 PYSFYDNNETGQLM
+143 PYSFYDNTETGQLM
-157 ARMTN
+157 SRMTN
-162 DLFSVSELA
+162 DLFNVSELA

-202 IFAFLPVLIVIAVC
+202 IFAFLPVLIVIAVF

-254 AEHEQQRFEN
+254 AEHEQNRFEN

-354 IMITPTEEDKDG
+354 IMITPVEEDAPD
-366 AVDIDRF
+366 AIDIENF
-373 EGEIAF
+373 NGEISF

-384 GYDDRTVI
+384 GYDERTVI
-392 DDISFT
+392 DNISFT

-423 KFYNFEEGDI
+423 KFYNYESGDI
-433 KIDGTS
+433 TIDGVS
-439 IKDITNRSLR
+439 IKNITNRSLR

-463 GTFRDNILYGNTSA
+463 GTFRDNILYGNPEA
-477 SEEEVIEAAKKA
+477 SEEAVIEAAKKA
-489 NIHDYIMSLENGYDT
+489 NIHDYIMSLEKGYDT

-547 ETLIQQALSELCIGR
+547 ETLIQQALAELCVGR

-570 LSTIRKADQIL
+570 LSTVRKADQIL
-581 VINKGKIEEMGT
+581 VINKGKIEECGT
-593 HDELILKDGIYKNL
+593 HDQLVEKNGIYKNL
-607 HESQHRDVALDPII
+607 YDSQYRDIALDPVI